1 MKVRNIFYIL
11 AIVLMISCKSE
22 YQKLLTSTDY
32 EKQYNKAIELY
43 EQKEYYKAYELFEK
57 ILPAYR
63 LSEKA
68 EKINYL
74 IARCYYE
81 EGDYLMAAYYF
92 ERYTVSFPSSEY
104 AEEAQYF
111 SAVSYFYNSP
121 KYSLDQTYTVKAI
134 SSFQNYINK
143 YPKGMYVKQSN
154 DYIAE
159 LRGKL
164 EQKAFENSKLFYS
177 IGDYKAAVIS
187 LRNCIKDY
195 PDSKYREEIIYLT
208 FESAYLL
215 AQNSI
220 ESKKQERIESAIQ
233 DYKSY
238 IDEFPQGKW
247 VKDAEKIY
255 VQLQKQVQ
263 KANN

>member
-1 MKVRNIFYIL
+1 MKVKYILSIL
-11 AIVLMISCKSE
+11 AIVVLISCKSE
-22 YQKLLTSTDY
+22 YQKLLTSNDY
-32 EKQYNKAIELY
+32 EKQYNKALEFY
-43 EQKEYYKAYELFEK
+43 EKKEYFKAYELFEK
-57 ILPAYR
+57 VLPAYR

-92 ERYTVSFPSSEY
+92 ERYTLTFPSSEY
-104 AEEAQYF
+104 AEEAFYF
-111 SAVSYFYNSP
+111 TAISYYNNSP

-154 DYIAE
+154 DYIAQ
-159 LRGKL
+159 LREKL
-164 EQKAFENSKLFYS
+164 EKKAFENSKLFHS

-187 LRNCIKDY
+187 LKNCLKDY
-195 PDSKYREEIIYLT
+195 PDSKYREEIMYLI
-208 FESAYLL
+208 FESGYFL

-220 ESKKQERIESAIQ
+220 ESKKQERMELAMQ
-233 DYKSY
+233 DYRTY

-247 VKDAEKIY
+247 AKDAEKLY
-255 VQLQKQVQ
+255 VQLQKQSK
-263 KANN
+263 KAIN